1 MIGRKEEITALE
13 DCLNSPRPEFLAVYG
28 RRRVGK
34 TYLIKEYFND
44 TFSFYSTGVYG
55 SNTHQQLRAFKEALI
70 KYGDDQKAIPKDWFE
85 AFSRLRKLL
94 EQDDVTREYK
104 TGKRVV
110 FLDELPWMDTPRSD
124 FKSALDYFW
133 NSWGSSQKDL
143 LLIVCGSA
151 TSWIINHLVKD
162 TGGFYNRLTK
172 HLRLM
177 PFNLSE
183 CEKLLRA
190 NGVDFSR
197 RQIVECYMIFG
208 GIPYYLNYLK
218 PGLSLAQNVEMLFFK
233 KNAPLRYEFRQ
244 LFASLFRSSDQ
255 YITIVRELSARN
267 AGMTRTDLIRT
278 GRITEGKGL
287 TKCLTDLEQCG
298 FIRKYQ
304 DLTRKKNGAYYQ
316 LIDSMSLFYLTFIEP
331 EKVDSWLS
339 YISSPSYY
347 AWCGVSFERVCF
359 MHIDKIKDRLGISGI
374 TSHDYSWRSSK
385 VTPEVQI
392 DMLIDRN
399 DDVINVCEIKFSK
412 EEYEIDASYEKE
424 LMYRLD
430 ALRRESGTKKAL
442 WLTMISFAGIRKN
455 AYSGSV
461 VSELTGED
469 LFDR

>member
-1 MIGRKEEITALE
+1 MIGRREEIAVLE
-13 DCLNSPRPEFLAVYG
+13 ECLNSSRPEFLAIYG

-34 TYLIKEYFND
+34 TYLVKEYFNN

-55 SNTHQQLRAFKEALI
+55 SNTRQQLRAFKEALVE
-70 KYGDDQKAIPKDWFE
+70 YGDDEKSIPKDWFE
-85 AFSRLRKLL
+85 AFSRLRVIL
-94 EQDDVTREYK
+94 EKGDVTREYK
-104 TGKRVV
+104 TGKRIV
-110 FLDELPWMDTPRSD
+110 FLDELPWMDTARSD

-172 HLRLM
+172 HMRLM
-177 PFNLSE
+177 PFDLSE
-183 CEKLLRA
+183 CEQLLQA
-190 NGVDFSR
+190 NGVELSR

-233 KNAPLRYEFRQ
+233 ENAPLRYEFRQ
-244 LFASLFRSSDQ
+244 LFASLFRNADQ
-255 YITIVRELSARN
+255 YIAIIRELSSKKT
-267 AGMTRTDLIRT
+267 GMTRKDLIKT
-278 GRITEGKGL
+278 GKVIEGKGL

-304 DLTRKKNGAYYQ
+304 NFASPKNGAYYQ
-316 LIDSMSLFYLTFIEP
+316 LIDSMSLFYLTIIEP
-331 EKVDSWLS
+331 EKVDSWINF
-339 YISSPSYY
+339 ISTPAYY
-347 AWCGVSFERVCF
+347 AWCGISFERVCF
-359 MHIDKIKDRLGISGI
+359 MHMDQIKKCLGISGI
-374 TSHDYSWRSSK
+374 TSHDYSWRSSRS
-385 VTPEVQI
+385 TPGVQV

-399 DDVINVCEIKFSK
+399 DDVINVCEIKFSQDM
-412 EEYEIDASYEKE
+412 YEIDASYEKE
-424 LMYRLD
+424 LIHRMD
-430 ALRRESGTKKAL
+430 AIRKETGTKKAL
-442 WLTMISFAGIRKN
+442 WLTMITFAGVRKN

-469 LFDR
+469 LFD